1 MGKRMS
7 PALAALGGQNL
18 LDKAIAWVAPKVAAE
33 RMLARTTLA
42 MSGGYTGAGINKAQ
56 LSRWLTTPGSPN
68 TDIIPDLRTLRA
80 RSSDQMRNSPIA
92 VGAIGQTVNGVV
104 GTGLSFTAQID
115 HAFLGMTEEEAEAW
129 NEDHDRRFSAWCNS
143 LDCSLERNL
152 NFYGLQ
158 ELSFRSELERG
169 DIFWLT
175 PLVERPM
182 AGLQLAMQLI
192 EADRVCNPGAKHNT
206 DDLIE
211 GVELDSVTREPV
223 AVHVARLHPAD
234 AGSKKQTWDRVPVR
248 GSKTGRRNVLHSF
261 QPLRPGQV
269 RGVPWIAPIL
279 EPLKQLGR
287 WTEAELNAAVTS
299 STFSVFLRMDPEAF
313 QDIFDEEA
321 QTEIVAQAGK
331 WSGEMESGKAI
342 NLLPGEEP
350 VSVAPTRPNPAFDP
364 FWMAMVRQ
372 IGMAL
377 EIPVEVLILHFQ
389 SSYTAARGAMLMAAK
404 FWRRRRDRLIT
415 NICEPVHEL
424 WLAEEITA
432 GRIKAPGFFNDPIVR
447 AAWCAGVWTGDGPGS
462 LDPQKEVAAA
472 RERVELEIS
481 TIDAESVAYD
491 GIPWK
496 VKHRQRTKEV
506 AAQKADG
513 TMVQKAGAPAA
524 PAGEQPAGGD
534 APGQAQPPGQTEA
547 LVHLASQLGELASR
561 QPTVNLTMDVTQ
573 SGIDAAMSRGLS
585 TINET
590 LENMQIHVHVPEQ
603 AAPVVQLPAPVVN
616 VAAPEVH
623 VEAVM
628 PQAQVVVQG
637 PKASEQTVQRDGDGE
652 IVKTITQHTY

>member
-1 MGKRMS
+1 MPSKK
-7 PALAALGGQNL
+7 LNAAVAAIGGQNL
-18 LDKAIAWVAPKVAAE
+18 LDKAIAYVAPKMAAE
-33 RMLARTTLA
+33 RLVARTTLA

-56 LSRWLTTPGSPN
+56 LSRWLTRPGSAT
-68 TDIIPDLRTLRA
+68 TDIVPDLKALRA

-104 GTGLSFTAQID
+104 GTGLSFSAQID
-115 HAFLGMTEEEAEAW
+115 HQFLGLNEEEAEAW
-129 NEDHDRRFSAWCNS
+129 NEDHDRRFAAWCKS
-143 LDCSLERNL
+143 PDVALERNL

-175 PLVERPM
+175 PMVDRPG
-182 AGLQLAMQLI
+182 AGMRLAMQLI
-192 EADRVCNPGAKHNT
+192 EADRVCNPDNKPNT

-211 GVELDSVTREPV
+211 GIELDKATREPV
-223 AVHVARLHPAD
+223 AAHVARLHPAD
-234 AGSKKQTWDRVPVR
+234 ALGKTNQWARVPLR

-299 STFSVFLRMDPEAF
+299 SIFSVFLRMDPEAF
-313 QDIFDEEA
+313 QDIFDEDA
-321 QTEIVAQAGK
+321 QGAIVEQAGK
-331 WSGEMESGKAI
+331 WSGEMDSGKAI

-364 FWMAMVRQ
+364 FWLAMVRQ

-377 EIPVEVLILHFQ
+377 EIPVEVLIMHFQ

-415 NICEPVHEL
+415 NICDPVHEL
-424 WLAEEITA
+424 WLAEEIIA

-462 LDPQKEVAAA
+462 LDPQKEVSAAQA
-472 RERVELEIS
+472 RVDMEIS
-481 TIDAESVAYD
+481 TLDAESVAYD
-491 GIPWK
+491 GVPWK
-496 VKHRQRTKEV
+496 VKHRQRAKEV

-513 TMVQKAGAPAA
+513 TYVQKAGAPTQAAQPDA
-524 PAGEQPAGGD
+524 PAPDTPPDQPGD
-534 APGQAQPPGQTEA
+534 NT
-547 LVHLASQLGELASR
+547 
-561 QPTVNLTMDVTQ
+561 
-573 SGIDAAMSRGLS
+573 
-585 TINET
+585 
-590 LENMQIHVHVPEQ
+590 
-603 AAPVVQLPAPVVN
+603 
-616 VAAPEVH
+616 
-623 VEAVM
+623 
-628 PQAQVVVQG
+628 G
-637 PKASEQTVQRDGDGE
+637 PRNG
-652 IVKTITQHTY
+652 